1 MAEINYIT
9 IEEAKAI
16 HQATIENS
24 GGGDYGEL
32 DTGKLES
39 VLFHIQNDDYYPTF
53 LDKLEH
59 LFFCACKFHCFA
71 DGNKRIAITLTAM
84 FLLKNGY
91 MAVANVYFR
100 EMENI
105 SYHVA
110 AGHIDEE
117 LLKQAINNVVKQNDS
132 FRIHVIQEKNDV
144 RQYIADYEKFNI
156 DVEYINNES
165 EVKQIEKS
173 GKTLEQFYL
182 DTIGEKLEDK

>member
-71 DGNKRIAITLTAM
+71 DGNKRIAITLTRPRSCSPLPGPPRPGRAAQVSA
-84 FLLKNGY
+84 LPGRRSRWWRSRY
-91 MAVANVYFR
+91 VAVPIMAGPQQKR
-100 EMENI
+100 
-105 SYHVA
+105 HWRP
-110 AGHIDEE
+110 
-117 LLKQAINNVVKQNDS
+117 QPQ
-132 FRIHVIQEKNDV
+132 
-144 RQYIADYEKFNI
+144 
-156 DVEYINNES
+156 
-165 EVKQIEKS
+165 
-173 GKTLEQFYL
+173 GKRP
-182 DTIGEKLEDK
+182 

>member
-16 HQATIENS
+16 HLATIENS

-59 LFFCACKFHCFA
+59 LFFCSCKFHCFA

-91 MAVANVYFR
+91 MAVANTYFR

-110 AGHIDEE
+110 AGHIDEN
-117 LLKQAINNVVKQNDS
+117 LLKRILEAILQGTYDIDESLKLDIYNAISIVD
-132 FRIHVIQEKNDV
+132 
-144 RQYIADYEKFNI
+144 KF
-156 DVEYINNES
+156 Y
-165 EVKQIEKS
+165 
-173 GKTLEQFYL
+173 
-182 DTIGEKLEDK
+182 

>member
-1 MAEINYIT
+1 MAGINYIT

-16 HQATIENS
+16 HLATIENS

-59 LFFCACKFHCFA
+59 LFFCSCKFHCFA

-91 MAVANVYFR
+91 MTVSNTYFR

-110 AGHIDEE
+110 AGHIDEN
-117 LLKQAINNVVKQNDS
+117 LLKRILEAILQGTYDIDESLKLDIYNAISIVD
-132 FRIHVIQEKNDV
+132 
-144 RQYIADYEKFNI
+144 KF
-156 DVEYINNES
+156 Y
-165 EVKQIEKS
+165 
-173 GKTLEQFYL
+173 
-182 DTIGEKLEDK
+182 

>member
-1 MAEINYIT
+1 MAGINYIT

-16 HQATIENS
+16 HLATIENS

-59 LFFCACKFHCFA
+59 LFFSSCKFHCFA

-91 MAVANVYFR
+91 MAVANTYFR

-110 AGHIDEE
+110 AGHIDEN
-117 LLKQAINNVVKQNDS
+117 LLKRILEAILQGTYDIDESLKLDIYNAISIVD
-132 FRIHVIQEKNDV
+132 
-144 RQYIADYEKFNI
+144 KF
-156 DVEYINNES
+156 Y
-165 EVKQIEKS
+165 
-173 GKTLEQFYL
+173 
-182 DTIGEKLEDK
+182 

>member
-59 LFFCACKFHCFA
+59 LFFCFFLFHCFA

-117 LLKQAINNVVKQNDS
+117 LLRRILDAILNYKYDTDEELKLDIFNAISVVD
-132 FRIHVIQEKNDV
+132 E
-144 RQYIADYEKFNI
+144 
-156 DVEYINNES
+156 
-165 EVKQIEKS
+165 
-173 GKTLEQFYL
+173 FY
-182 DTIGEKLEDK
+182 

>member
-1 MAEINYIT
+1 MAGINYIT

-16 HQATIENS
+16 HLATIENS

-59 LFFCACKFHCFA
+59 LFFCSCKFHCFA

-91 MAVANVYFR
+91 MAVANTYFR

-110 AGHIDEE
+110 AGHIDEN
-117 LLKQAINNVVKQNDS
+117 LLKRILEAILQGT
-132 FRIHVIQEKNDV
+132 
-144 RQYIADYEKFNI
+144 YESLKLDIYNAISIVDKF
-156 DVEYINNES
+156 Y
-165 EVKQIEKS
+165 
-173 GKTLEQFYL
+173 
-182 DTIGEKLEDK
+182 

>member
-1 MAEINYIT
+1 MAGINYIT

-16 HQATIENS
+16 HLGTIENS

-59 LFFCACKFHCFA
+59 LFFRSCKFHCFA

-91 MAVANVYFR
+91 MAVANTYFR

-110 AGHIDEE
+110 AGHIDEN
-117 LLKQAINNVVKQNDS
+117 LLKRILEAILQGTYD
-132 FRIHVIQEKNDV
+132 
-144 RQYIADYEKFNI
+144 I
-156 DVEYINNES
+156 DES
-165 EVKQIEKS
+165 LKLDIYNAISIVD
-173 GKTLEQFYL
+173 QFY
-182 DTIGEKLEDK
+182 

>member
-1 MAEINYIT
+1 MAGINYIT

-16 HQATIENS
+16 HLATIENS

-59 LFFCACKFHCFA
+59 LFFCSCKFHCFA

-91 MAVANVYFR
+91 MVVANTYFR

-110 AGHIDEE
+110 AGHIDEN
-117 LLKQAINNVVKQNDS
+117 LLKRILEAILQGTYDIDESLKLDIYNAISIVD
-132 FRIHVIQEKNDV
+132 
-144 RQYIADYEKFNI
+144 KF
-156 DVEYINNES
+156 Y
-165 EVKQIEKS
+165 
-173 GKTLEQFYL
+173 
-182 DTIGEKLEDK
+182 

>member
-1 MAEINYIT
+1 MAGINYIT

-16 HQATIENS
+16 HLATIENS

-59 LFFCACKFHCFA
+59 LFFCSCKFHCFA

-91 MAVANVYFR
+91 MAVANTYFR

-110 AGHIDEE
+110 AGHIDEN
-117 LLKQAINNVVKQNDS
+117 LLKRILEAILQGTYDIVESLKLDIYNAISIVD
-132 FRIHVIQEKNDV
+132 
-144 RQYIADYEKFNI
+144 KF
-156 DVEYINNES
+156 Y
-165 EVKQIEKS
+165 
-173 GKTLEQFYL
+173 
-182 DTIGEKLEDK
+182 

>member
-1 MAEINYIT
+1 MDGIIYLTLEQAEVIHKKTIT
-9 IEEAKAI
+9 Y
-16 HQATIENS
+16 S
-24 GGGDYGEL
+24 GGGTYEPL
-32 DTGKLES
+32 DRGKLDS
-39 VLFHIQNDDYYPTF
+39 VLQHIQNDDYYPTF

-117 LLKQAINNVVKQNDS
+117 LLRRILEAIMNFSYDSDEALKLDIFNAISVVD
-132 FRIHVIQEKNDV
+132 E
-144 RQYIADYEKFNI
+144 
-156 DVEYINNES
+156 
-165 EVKQIEKS
+165 
-173 GKTLEQFYL
+173 FY
-182 DTIGEKLEDK
+182 